1 MTRYLF
7 AAVLF
12 LFSAALHAQDT
23 YPSRPISIVVGLP
36 PGGVAD
42 LIARPLAFAMEK
54 TLKQRVLVENKVGAT
69 GAIGTTAVANAKP
82 DGYTTL
88 LALSFISITP
98 EAERLFEE
106 ERDRLVPVV
115 VI

>member
-1 MTRYLF
+1 MMDKLESANSMSRTRRAFMTRRLLA

-12 LFSAALHAQDT
+12 FLSTALHAQAA
-23 YPSRPISIVVGLP
+23 YPSRPISMVVGLP

-54 TLKQRVLVENKVGAT
+54 SLKQRVLVENKPGAT
-69 GAIGTTAVANAKP
+69 GAIGTTFVVNAKP

-88 LALSFISITP
+88 LALSF
-98 EAERLFEE
+98 
-106 ERDRLVPVV
+106 
-115 VI
+115 

>member
-1 MTRYLF
+1 MNRHFF
-7 AAVLF
+7 AAVL
-12 LFSAALHAQDT
+12 LVLSGALHAQEA

-42 LIARPLAFAMEK
+42 LIARSLAFAMEK

-69 GAIGTTAVANAKP
+69 GAIATTAVANAKP

-88 LALSFISITP
+88 LALSFISIPPQPSDCST
-98 EAERLFEE
+98 ANRLTK
-106 ERDRLVPVV
+106 
-115 VI
+115 